1 MKKLLCILLAVML
14 LAGCGAQGGA
24 VETTAEPTV
33 GAVTATLGGAEV
45 TFEPWEQ
52 AGLPESGD
60 AVGYLANAPSV
71 AAVRRIP
78 PVLSGISRRVMT
90 RNPWAFPS

>member
-1 MKKLLCILLAVML
+1 MRKWLCVPMILALL

-60 AVGYLANAPSV
+60 YYLTADVELTERVTV
-71 AAVRRIP
+71 AGQLRLM
-78 PVLSGISRRVMT
+78 PVMSATSRWRCG
-90 RNPWAFPS
+90 S